1 VPPSIRRDHLA
12 SRQRHVAGIGCG
24 FDLCSVNQQRRE
36 AWLTD
41 ARTDDFGTARGT
53 GGTGMVLGPF
63 GQARINDGAG
73 VAASAYETLLSL
85 TTNAGASLGIKADQ
99 FFHNI

>member
-1 VPPSIRRDHLA
+1 
-12 SRQRHVAGIGCG
+12 
-24 FDLCSVNQQRRE
+24 
-36 AWLTD
+36 
-41 ARTDDFGTARGT
+41 
-53 GGTGMVLGPF
+53 MVLGPF

-85 TTNAGASLGIKADQ
+85 TNAGASLGIKADQ